1 MYDKTFEEFVA
12 ELNELEAAQ
21 KARYKNYC
29 EQCEGTPVSYDEWLH
44 TDVFNDHLIDELP
57 F

>member
-44 TDVFNDHLIDELP
+44 TDVSDDNVFELP